1 MIVGACHSTS
11 ALVINPCTIANSFG
25 SWLQHAPCQSRRR
38 RKGLAARVVLEG
50 IGGFRSQPYGDPAL
64 VNRGPARTGPSER
77 KTWRSI
83 AAPSCA
89 RRLSIGPV
97 RPMQVAHSI
106 TPPLEQNG
114 GGLPVAERAL
124 PGGRIVATISFS
136 LRARSGCR

>member
-11 ALVINPCTIANSFG
+11 ALVINPCTIASSFG
-25 SWLQHAPCQSRRR
+25 GWLQHAPCQSRRR

-50 IGGFRSQPYGDPAL
+50 IGGFPLSAVWRSGA
-64 VNRGPARTGPSER
+64 VNGGLARTGPSER

-89 RRLSIGPV
+89 RRLSIGLV

-124 PGGRIVATISFS
+124 PGGRIVATISFPS
-136 LRARSGCR
+136 RARSGCR

>member
-25 SWLQHAPCQSRRR
+25 AGYRTLHASRAGAGKALLRASCS
-38 RKGLAARVVLEG
+38 KGSADS
-50 IGGFRSQPYGDPAL
+50 RSQPYGDPAL

-77 KTWRSI
+77 RTWRSI

-89 RRLSIGPV
+89 RRLSIGLV
-97 RPMQVAHSI
+97 RPKQVAHSI

-114 GGLPVAERAL
+114 GGLPVAERASGYQ
-124 PGGRIVATISFS
+124 PGDPNNEI
-136 LRARSGCR
+136 